1 MDFSV
6 CNLNLKSPPESPC
19 TDTAEYQRQLATR
32 LFASPTKKVLTFQQ
46 PLTEPATNVISPI
59 RLQLAQP
66 PAKDPLKK
74 IKRRRITPTAER
86 ILDAPDILDDFYL
99 NVLDWS
105 SQDMIAVALNTS
117 VYLWN
122 ASSGD
127 VSHLVNF
134 PESTPV
140 TSLSWSPEGFFLALG
155 LANSEIQLWDI
166 TRQRKVRD
174 LTGHRARVGC
184 LAWADSQLSSGSRDT
199 RILCHDLRAERMVS
213 SFVSHTQEVC
223 GIRYSFDGT
232 QLASGGNDN
241 KVAIWETR
249 CAQNSCNPPRVEFK
263 EHTAAVRALGWA
275 PFQRNLLATGSGS
288 ADRSI
293 RFWDTTSATCV
304 KEMNAGSQVCTLLWS
319 LHSKEFV
326 TSHGFSE
333 YQLSVWQYPSLTKL
347 ADLTGHQSRVLYTA
361 LSPDGSTVVSGA
373 GDETL
378 RFWKV
383 FEPMN
388 TKGKRPRETETRLS
402 ESVINIR

>member
-1 MDFSV
+1 M
-6 CNLNLKSPPESPC
+6 
-19 TDTAEYQRQLATR
+19 
-32 LFASPTKKVLTFQQ
+32 
-46 PLTEPATNVISPI
+46 
-59 RLQLAQP
+59 
-66 PAKDPLKK
+66 
-74 IKRRRITPTAER
+74 
-86 ILDAPDILDDFYL
+86 
-99 NVLDWS
+99 
-105 SQDMIAVALNTS
+105 
-117 VYLWN
+117 YLWN

-127 VSHLVNF
+127 VSHLANF
-134 PESTPV
+134 PENVPV

-155 LANSEIQLWDI
+155 LANSEIQLWDVA
-166 TRQRKVRD
+166 RQRKVREMR
-174 LTGHRARVGC
+174 GHHARVGC
-184 LAWADSQLSSGSRDT
+184 LAWADSLLSSGSKDT
-199 RILCHDLRAERMVS
+199 RILTHDLRTDRAVGE
-213 SFVSHTQEVC
+213 FVSHTQEVC
-223 GIRYSFDGT
+223 GLRYSPDGV

-249 CAQNSCNPPRVEFK
+249 CAYSNCSPPRLEFR

-293 RFWDTTSATCV
+293 RFWDTAAGSCV
-304 KEMNAGSQVCTLLWS
+304 KELNAGSQVCTLLWS
-319 LHSKEFV
+319 THSKEFV

-333 YQLSVWQYPSLTKL
+333 FQLSVWQYPSLSKL

-383 FEPMN
+383 FDPATPKGRRSREP
-388 TKGKRPRETETRLS
+388 ETRLS